1 MDDAGSRL
9 NEIDR
14 ALAAALDV
22 APSPEF
28 VARVR
33 QRVAREPRP
42 LGFWRGWRIAVPALA
57 AAVLMAIGLAV
68 MTRRS
73 PAAPQRLQARS
84 LPTVDMRPVVAD
96 PPRAVRADASRVA
109 ALAAPF
115 VRTVARREE
124 PEWPVNRT
132 EPEVLVPPEEIEMYR
147 RLFAAAQ
154 TVPHAVVVES
164 PKDIVAARDISDIAI
179 EPIKIEPIA
188 PPPGS
193 AQGERR

>member
-9 NEIDR
+9 NDIDR

-22 APSPEF
+22 APSPDF

-42 LGFWRGWRIAVPALA
+42 LPIWRGWRIAVPALA
-57 AAVLMAIGLAV
+57 AAVLAAIGLAV
-68 MTRRS
+68 MMGRT
-73 PAAPQRLQARS
+73 PAAPQPLQARS
-84 LPTVDMRPVVAD
+84 IPPVDIRPVAAE
-96 PPRAVRADASRVA
+96 PPRAVAGSPRRPHAVA
-109 ALAAPF
+109 VHAQPIGHEVPTAA
-115 VRTVARREE
+115 
-124 PEWPVNRT
+124 
-132 EPEVLVPPEEIEMYR
+132 EVLVPREEIEMYR

>member
-9 NEIDR
+9 NDIDR

-22 APSPEF
+22 APSADF

-42 LGFWRGWRIAVPALA
+42 LPFWRGWRIAVPALA
-57 AAVLMAIGLAV
+57 AAVLVAIGLVV
-68 MTRRS
+68 MSRRT
-73 PAAPQRLQARS
+73 PAAPPLLQARS
-84 LPTVDMRPVVAD
+84 IPPVDMRPAIVD
-96 PPRAVRADASRVA
+96 PPRAVPGSTPRARAVA
-109 ALAAPF
+109 
-115 VRTVARREE
+115 VRGKPAWRE
-124 PEWPVNRT
+124 VRT

-188 PPPGS
+188 PPPSGS
-193 AQGERR
+193 QGERQ